1 MICILTA
8 SNINDIMFLG
18 VLVMHYLQSISPSI
32 ALGGELAYQRG
43 PGLPGGQ
50 IVVVSAAG
58 RYTNGESTISC
69 SLGKYII
76 NNVNISSI
84 FFNNLTFLLNQ
95 V

>member
-1 MICILTA
+1 
-8 SNINDIMFLG
+8 
-18 VLVMHYLQSISPSI
+18 MHYLQSITPSI

-69 SLGKYII
+69 SLG
-76 NNVNISSI
+76 
-84 FFNNLTFLLNQ
+84 
-95 V
+95 